1 MGHARREEREK
12 KKKVKVTQIVTDRVK
27 RMSGGGGGGG
37 VKCITGNLVR
47 CKVAFCVDE
56 GEEKPP
62 ANLQVS
68 KVSEGAIACVDGPT
82 ECSVKMKANAERWAP

>member
-1 MGHARREEREK
+1 M
-12 KKKVKVTQIVTDRVK
+12 TDRVK
-27 RMSGGGGGGG
+27 RMSGGGGGGMSG
-37 VKCITGNLVR
+37 KCITGNLVQ

-68 KVSEGAIACVDGPT
+68 KV
-82 ECSVKMKANAERWAP
+82 